1 MNLSTYDFT
10 ELDAGDGLVID
21 GSADVSWTFEPDDPD
36 VGYRGGYDFEV
47 TRISIETPHGNTLN
61 LNNADDLYRD
71 IELALITQRYDQII
85 AQIKSDMEG

>member
-10 ELDAGDGLVID
+10 ELDAYDGLIVN

-47 TRISIETPHGNTLN
+47 TRISIETPYGNTLT
-61 LNNADDLYRD
+61 LDNANDLYRD